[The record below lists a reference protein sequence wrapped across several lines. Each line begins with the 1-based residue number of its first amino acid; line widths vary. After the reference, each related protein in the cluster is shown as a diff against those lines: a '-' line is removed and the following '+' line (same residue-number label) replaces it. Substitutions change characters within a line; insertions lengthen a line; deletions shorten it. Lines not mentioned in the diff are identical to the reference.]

1 MCFYSQR
8 LNQTFSYSKIVNIVT
23 PQKYNDNCVMNI
35 NKQCLLFIEIVQLYI
50 LFILKSLIS
59 NNNKNEQQKKQYK
72 ELIIRVYTYT
82 FFYQKVFFQKT
93 LKLFLTVFLLQQ
105 NILNFLFILIYY
117 FLLDKQA
124 IVGLIVIIDLKFLLY
139 TCKKTIFL
147 VNSSKNHLKNN
158 KTKSILSVHMDITN
172 FVFKIK

>member
-1 MCFYSQR
+1 MICLTCYLNHATDLLSLEIIKRITLLIQFFFIIISMCFYSQR
-8 LNQTFSYSKIVNIVT
+8 LNQTFSYSKVVNIVT

-93 LKLFLTVFLLQQ
+93 LKLFLTVF
-105 NILNFLFILIYY
+105 FY
-117 FLLDKQA
+117 FSR
-124 IVGLIVIIDLKFLLY
+124 
-139 TCKKTIFL
+139 IF
-147 VNSSKNHLKNN
+147 
-158 KTKSILSVHMDITN
+158 
-172 FVFKIK
+172 